1 MWQHKNVFFFL
12 VFIDQTARCGVDTR
26 RTDGRTDGRG
36 GREAETR
43 KRHRKMAH
51 GVTSGGATGDYRS
64 VD

>member
-1 MWQHKNVFFFL
+1 MFFFL

-26 RTDGRTDGRG
+26 RTDGRG